1 MTMLIVLMRARP
13 VMMRMGDVTVNAA
26 TTDKSQNSFTP
37 TLNDK
42 IATLKSEMVN
52 NKYGQDW
59 SKKMV
64 ISKWLIN
71 GSLK

>member
-1 MTMLIVLMRARP
+1 MLIVLMRARP

-59 SKKMV
+59 
-64 ISKWLIN
+64 
-71 GSLK
+71 